1 VDTAQV
7 KILLDMP
14 FGYLVIL
21 CNLHTM
27 SRAYYMPLAPAASS
41 TTRHLAADP
50 AMDSR
55 ILPNRSE
62 RERGGRRRGKDALFS
77 ESVGVFYKIV
87 KERRW
92 DADRHRSLVQG
103 LKFDVS
109 ILALNS
115 LYTRYVALKK

>member
-1 VDTAQV
+1 MHRRPVDTAQV

-62 RERGGRRRGKDALFS
+62 REREEGDEGEKTP
-77 ESVGVFYKIV
+77 Y
-87 KERRW
+87 
-92 DADRHRSLVQG
+92 SL
-103 LKFDVS
+103 K
-109 ILALNS
+109 A
-115 LYTRYVALKK
+115 